1 MKVSHRIG
9 GAFALGALCFG
20 LPAAGALQE
29 GVDALRKGDYDAA
42 KELRPLAEQA
52 RDAVAAA
59 NAWTEGEPMPRRVAA
74 AGASG
79 GGAAGVTTAA
89 ATTPAPS
96 GGRAHVDKC
105 TATGSMGGDKFTAS
119 HCAASFYNDQNS
131 VAIWF
136 NEDPITTE
144 EATDFAISAHAEE
157 KKGGKPRTL
166 VAIMFCPGGGAQTAN
181 PAAVKTIDFS
191 TNSAKSPFAG
201 VQWTIE
207 AGKDFKVDKMSGD
220 VKPGGVLVGH
230 VVGTYGKTSFDLAF
244 DVALPAKEAAAGIGC
259 GK

>member
-1 MKVSHRIG
+1 LKVSHRIG

-166 VAIMFCPGGGAQTAN
+166 VAIMFCPGGGAPSTSAPTARN
-181 PAAVKTIDFS
+181 R
-191 TNSAKSPFAG
+191 
-201 VQWTIE
+201 
-207 AGKDFKVDKMSGD
+207 
-220 VKPGGVLVGH
+220 H
-230 VVGTYGKTSFDLAF
+230 
-244 DVALPAKEAAAGIGC
+244 LPAYSGRSRQARTSRSTR
-259 GK
+259 